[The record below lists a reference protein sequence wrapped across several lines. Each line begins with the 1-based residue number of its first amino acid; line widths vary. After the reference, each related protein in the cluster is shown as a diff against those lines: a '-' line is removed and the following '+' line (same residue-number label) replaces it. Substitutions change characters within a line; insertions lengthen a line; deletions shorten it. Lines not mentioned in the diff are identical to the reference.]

1 MTTIFKV
8 CNCNGTMPL
17 DAASGAQ
24 LGQALGTDALPIATE
39 LCRHQ
44 AGAFLSAVE
53 GVDDVVVACTQ
64 ERLLFSELAQYKK
77 SVAPLRFVNIRET
90 GGWSAQADAALPKMA
105 ALLAAAALPLP
116 EPVPVV
122 NYVSRG
128 RTLIIGPAHSVLPW
142 AKQLAEQLEV
152 SVLLTDGGQA
162 FPDSSVEALPVP
174 APPFALNERSFDV
187 FSGSQVQ
194 ISGWLGAFK
203 IGWQQDNPIDPEV
216 CTRCTACVSAC
227 PEGAIDWLYQIDL
240 ARCVGHQECV
250 AACAEIGAIDFARLQ
265 RERQGTFDLVLDL
278 SAAPLVHSHQLP
290 QGYFWPGESPAR
302 QAAEVLKLTQFVGE
316 FEKPKFFEYQP
327 SICAH
332 SRNGKTGCNACVEV
346 CSADAIQHD
355 GDHIKVTP
363 NLCVGCGA
371 CTTVCPS
378 GAISYA
384 TPRPPEMGQRLKTLL
399 QTYARAGGTEAA
411 LLVHSKNWGAELLLQ
426 LGRQARAQGQGLP
439 ARVIPLEVHHAVSTG
454 IDLWLTAVAYGA
466 SNIAVLVT
474 AEDAPQ
480 YVTALQEQMQL
491 AQTILTALGY
501 GDTHFQLIQVQ
512 QAAELEAAAHALVP
526 GQVPSQ
532 PATFRVSGNKRNTL
546 DFALSHLVQHALH
559 ETPEA
564 IALPLGAPYGQVKVD
579 TERCTLCMACV
590 GVCPASALRDGADLP
605 QLRFIEKNCVQCGL
619 CEVTCPED
627 AISLAPRLL
636 LTAQAGEAQ
645 VLNETRPFHCMRCQ
659 EPFATA
665 SMIESMLAKLA
676 QHSAFSGNLERL
688 KMCADCRV
696 IDMMEGQPE
705 ATITQ
710 LRRPR

>member
-8 CNCNGTMPL
+8 CSCNGTMPL
-17 DAASGAQ
+17 DAESGAK
-24 LGQALGTDALPIATE
+24 LGQVLDTNTLIVATE

-64 ERLLFSELAQYKK
+64 EQVLFSELAQYKK

-90 GGWSAQADAALPKMA
+90 GGWSAQASSSLPKMA
-105 ALLAAAALPLP
+105 ALLAAAALPSP

-128 RTLIIGPAHSVLPW
+128 RTLLIGPAHSVLPW
-142 AKQLAEQLEV
+142 ANQLAEQLEV
-152 SVLLTDGGQA
+152 SVLLTNDDLAAAEPSTEVDAQ
-162 FPDSSVEALPVP
+162 
-174 APPFALNERSFDV
+174 PFALNERNFDV
-187 FSGSQVQ
+187 FSGSQVLV
-194 ISGWLGAFK
+194 SGWLGAFK
-203 IGWQQDNPIDPEV
+203 ISWQQENPIDPEV

-227 PEGAIDWLYQIDL
+227 PEGAIDWLYQIDMN
-240 ARCVGHQECV
+240 RCVGHRDCV
-250 AACAEIGAIDFARLQ
+250 VACGSIGAIDFGRALRD
-265 RERQGTFDLVLDL
+265 RHGEFDLVLDL
-278 SAAPLVHSHQLP
+278 SATPLVRSHQLP
-290 QGYFWPGESPAR
+290 QGYFWPGDKPAR
-302 QAAEVLKLTQFVGE
+302 QAADVLKLSQFIGE
-316 FEKPKFFEYQP
+316 FEKPKFFEYQA
-327 SICAH
+327 SICTH
-332 SRNGKTGCNACVEV
+332 SRNGKIGCNACVEV
-346 CSADAIQHD
+346 CSADAIAHD

-399 QTYARAGGTEAA
+399 EIYAQADGTEAA
-411 LLVHSKNWGAELLLQ
+411 LLVHSKNRGAELLLQ
-426 LGRQARAQGQGLP
+426 LGRQARSHGKGLP
-439 ARVIPLEVHHAVSTG
+439 ARVIPLEVHHAASTG

-466 SNIAVLVT
+466 TNIAVVTT

-480 YVTALQEQMQL
+480 YVTALQEQMRL

-501 GDTHFQLIQVQ
+501 GDTHFQLIQVEH
-512 QAAELEAAAHALVP
+512 AAELETAVHALVP
-526 GQVPSQ
+526 GSVPQQ

-546 DFALSHLVQHALH
+546 DFALSHLMQHAKQAV
-559 ETPEA
+559 PEV
-564 IALPLGAPYGQVKVD
+564 IDLPVGAPYGKVNVN

-590 GVCPASALRDGADLP
+590 GACPTSALMDGADLP

-619 CEVTCPED
+619 CETTCPED
-627 AISLAPRLL
+627 AISLTPRLL
-636 LTAQAGEAQ
+636 LTEQVSQAQ
-645 VLNETRPFHCMRCQ
+645 VLNETQPFHCVRCQ

-665 SMIESMLAKLA
+665 TMIESMLLKLS
-676 QHSAFSGNLERL
+676 QHGAFAGNLERL

-705 ATITQ
+705 ARITQ
-710 LRRPR
+710 VRPPR